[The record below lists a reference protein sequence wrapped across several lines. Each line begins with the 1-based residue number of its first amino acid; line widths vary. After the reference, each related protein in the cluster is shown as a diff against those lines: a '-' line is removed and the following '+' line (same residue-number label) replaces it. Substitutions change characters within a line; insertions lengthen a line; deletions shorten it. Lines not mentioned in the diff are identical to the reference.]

1 MDQRP
6 VVAQLAVSSLS
17 EQRRGSRGSGANDR
31 AALQAVLIYLSS
43 EDRYEEIHVTAW
55 TKIILPSGNKYRR
68 VAPSEFANGP
78 RQWCGWL
85 NFVIGRK

>member
-1 MDQRP
+1 M
-6 VVAQLAVSSLS
+6 VAQLAVSSLS

-55 TKIILPSGNKYRR
+55 TKIILPSGNEVSPRR
-68 VAPSEFANGP
+68 AV
-78 RQWCGWL
+78 
-85 NFVIGRK
+85 